1 MSKQKSLDDYV
12 GVSTRGTR
20 GLGEGYAEQGGGFIQ
35 EDDYIVDLHLH
46 SRYSRATSEFMNL
59 QGITR
64 NSKLKGLRLI
74 GSGDALHHAWL
85 KELKAS
91 LKHVGGELYEY
102 EDVLVVPTAEVSTV
116 FSDDA
121 GVTHKVHHL
130 LVFPAISSAE
140 ALAEKLGRY
149 GDLAS
154 DGRPTLNVDPPT
166 LVDEV
171 QSVDPHIEV
180 IPAHVWT
187 PWFSLFGS
195 NSGFNSVEECYADR
209 SDLIHSLETGLS
221 SDPEMNWMISRLD
234 RFNLLSNSDA
244 HSHHPW
250 RLGREAN
257 VFTLKQADY
266 EHLLD
271 VLVRGEGLKL
281 TLEVPPEFGKYHWTG
296 HRSCGVSMPP
306 EEALKRG
313 NVCPVCGRRMTVG
326 VEQRVYEL
334 ADRPRG
340 SKPNGKPPFIRVL
353 PLHELI
359 MATTSSN
366 TYTSKRVRDIYQVLT
381 AKYGN
386 EYRVLLDAPISELE
400 AFNPQLARLI
410 KDMRS
415 NRLRV
420 EPGYDGVYGK
430 LILGDTSFS
439 PEAD

>member
-1 MSKQKSLDDYV
+1 LGAVTLFTPPGSKS
-12 GVSTRGTR
+12 S
-20 GLGEGYAEQGGGFIQ
+20 
-35 EDDYIVDLHLH
+35 
-46 SRYSRATSEFMNL
+46 
-59 QGITR
+59 
-64 NSKLKGLRLI
+64 
-74 GSGDALHHAWL
+74 
-85 KELKAS
+85 KAS

-102 EDVLVVPTAEVSTV
+102 DDVLVVPTAEVSTV

-140 ALAEKLGRY
+140 ALAEKLG
-149 GDLAS
+149 DTATSPL